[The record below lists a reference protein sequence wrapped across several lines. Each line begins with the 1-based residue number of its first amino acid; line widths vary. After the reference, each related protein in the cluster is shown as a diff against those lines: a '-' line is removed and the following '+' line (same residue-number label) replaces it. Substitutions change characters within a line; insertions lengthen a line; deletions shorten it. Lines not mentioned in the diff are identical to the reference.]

1 MGWFDSHGRVIST
14 ILHFIDFWKPSD
26 QISRCRIRKIACDG
40 IQPACSSCTH
50 IDLECRTSA
59 KLRGRTSAK
68 LRGSQPTAYTTV
80 ELERRIESLEA
91 RVRKLEAS
99 SSKSETLDSPR
110 KIETSYAQGSQS
122 LLDAD
127 GSESYLSGESPS
139 HPVTEETTV
148 ELASQQTDWNVSP
161 VLRDDS
167 DVRMT
172 LDQISGTSST
182 STSALNASGPTSN
195 ANPKLY
201 LDSSAGTESS
211 PSDPIVKKA
220 DTTDVRHVNPL
231 PDALAKA
238 PEVMSY
244 NPHSLWSEFSALDG
258 MNTMPAFSNMDWA
271 LPTPAA
277 AAAVPYQRPS
287 TWSVFEEWT

>member
-1 MGWFDSHGRVIST
+1 MIGT
-14 ILHFIDFWKPSD
+14 ILHFIDLWKPSD
-26 QISRCRIRKIACDG
+26 QISRCRRRKVACDG
-40 IQPACSSCTH
+40 VQPACSSCTK
-50 IDLECRTSA
+50 IDLKCRTSV
-59 KLRGRTSAK
+59 KL
-68 LRGSQPTAYTTV
+68 GSRRPTPYTTL
-80 ELERRIESLEA
+80 ELERRIESLED
-91 RVRKLEAS
+91 RVGKLEA
-99 SSKSETLDSPR
+99 
-110 KIETSYAQGSQS
+110 YVQGSQS

-127 GSESYLSGESPS
+127 GSESYLSEKSPS
-139 HPVTEETTV
+139 HPVTEETPV

-161 VLRDDS
+161 VLRNDS

-277 AAAVPYQRPS
+277 AAAVPY
-287 TWSVFEEWT
+287 